1 MRKLLLFNILFCF
14 FNLFGQNKSDFDEVK
29 LEVSKHFFTNPNYV
43 LKKAQYLKKIAKNNK
58 EKSIAYQ
65 YLGYIYDLTDKSDSA
80 RYYFYKRLELNKTY
94 FKNTNLYFQSVIDYS
109 NWGFNYV
116 DSFELVKLLTENI
129 SSINSPKF
137 NQEKGLM
144 YMLLG
149 DIMLR
154 DGEFEKAN
162 NYFDKS
168 FELIKGKFVK
178 ADYYMR
184 KANVQNKKGNFV
196 QSKQYLLKG
205 LNSFQ
210 EKNIFTFPLYLQ
222 KLGEVNIYLKK
233 FDEAEKNLKEGLV
246 IQKKLNFNAL
256 NSESFLF
263 LSYLSKAKS
272 DFKLEKSYL
281 DLALENNQGDLY
293 VLKDIY
299 ISYKEY
305 YSRFGDVDNEQKF
318 ITAFKKINDSIS
330 SIERAKLKT
339 DIESRFLLNESQ
351 RELKLKENIIQK
363 DARIKQQY
371 FAGFILLIITSII
384 VIYFYKQKINSEKKN
399 RINEQLLHEEQ
410 LNFMFES
417 QKNEILKEKIKA
429 KLEERSKLS
438 LEIHDGIASQIG
450 ALKLLM
456 STNNE
461 ISKTSLDDMIS
472 KLDDLYQDTRKLSHE
487 LDPDTISD
495 IEFTQLIDNLLSILE
510 KAGIRTTKNIY
521 ITNRIQYLNESIL
534 INIYRI
540 LQELCNNIIKH
551 AEANE
556 VEIEILEEINKL
568 VIIIKD
574 NGKGLKSQEVLK
586 GIGFKNIRK
595 RINDLNGE
603 LININLKKGL
613 GFKIEIPL

>member
-1 MRKLLLFNILFCF
+1 M
-14 FNLFGQNKSDFDEVK
+14 
-29 LEVSKHFFTNPNYV
+29 
-43 LKKAQYLKKIAKNNK
+43 
-58 EKSIAYQ
+58 
-65 YLGYIYDLTDKSDSA
+65 
-80 RYYFYKRLELNKTY
+80 
-94 FKNTNLYFQSVIDYS
+94 
-109 NWGFNYV
+109 
-116 DSFELVKLLTENI
+116 
-129 SSINSPKF
+129 
-137 NQEKGLM
+137 
-144 YMLLG
+144 
-149 DIMLR
+149 
-154 DGEFEKAN
+154 
-162 NYFDKS
+162 
-168 FELIKGKFVK
+168 
-178 ADYYMR
+178 
-184 KANVQNKKGNFV
+184 
-196 QSKQYLLKG
+196 
-205 LNSFQ
+205 
-210 EKNIFTFPLYLQ
+210 
-222 KLGEVNIYLKK
+222 
-233 FDEAEKNLKEGLV
+233 
-246 IQKKLNFNAL
+246 
-256 NSESFLF
+256 
-263 LSYLSKAKS
+263 SKAKS